1 MLKQTMLLAA
11 ITGVMT
17 LASASVS
24 AVEPV
29 QAQTIQQTQEQV
41 YGSQLMTKQ
50 ERTEYRAKMRSLKT
64 QDERDAFRLEH
75 HKLMQER
82 ATAKGV
88 TLPNMPAAGAGMN
101 SGMKRGA
108 GAGEGMGPG
117 GGMGA
122 GQGRQGR

>member
-1 MLKQTMLLAA
+1 MLKQTMLLTA
-11 ITGVMT
+11 ISGMMV
-17 LASASVS
+17 LVSASVS

-29 QAQTIQQTQEQV
+29 EVQAARQTQEQV
-41 YGSQLMTKQ
+41 YGSQLMTDQ
-50 ERTEYRAKMRSLKT
+50 ERTEYRAKIRSLKT

-88 TLPNMPAAGAGMN
+88 MLPNTPAAGAGMN

-108 GAGEGMGPG
+108 GEGMGSG
-117 GGMGA
+117 AGMGS
-122 GQGRQGR
+122 GQGARGR

>member
-1 MLKQTMLLAA
+1 MFKQTMLLTA
-11 ITGVMT
+11 ITGMMA
-17 LASASVS
+17 LASVSVS
-24 AVEPV
+24 AVEPT
-29 QAQTIQQTQEQV
+29 QAQTARQTQEQV

-75 HKLMQER
+75 HTLMQER

-88 TLPNMPAAGAGMN
+88 TLPNTPAAGAGMN

-108 GAGEGMGPG
+108 GEGMGSG
-117 GGMGA
+117 AGMGS
-122 GQGRQGR
+122 GQGGRGR